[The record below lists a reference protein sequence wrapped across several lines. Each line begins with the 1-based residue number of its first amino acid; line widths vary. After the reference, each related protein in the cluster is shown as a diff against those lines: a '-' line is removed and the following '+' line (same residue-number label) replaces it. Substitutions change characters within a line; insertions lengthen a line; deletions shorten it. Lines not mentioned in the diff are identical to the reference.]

1 MLHLF
6 DKLFNDLIDIN
17 LTYPFKTYCRAPPL
31 YFILQCECIW
41 LTYEGIWLTYISH
54 QLNQY
59 YYILV
64 IELKNMNIKPNI
76 LDYINCRILDVL
88 SKNSSLPFVELAKQ
102 IGISDATIHTR
113 VRKLLTLGI
122 IKKFTIFVDNDLLGY
137 DHLAFINLKIEKGR
151 TEETTTNL
159 MEIDEVLEIHEIY
172 DKFDLLIKI
181 RTKNLDNLRDII
193 VNKILSINYVKET
206 ELMTVLRTRKE
217 EQMIS
222 LQKEMSETTKE
233 FF

>member
-1 MLHLF
+1 
-6 DKLFNDLIDIN
+6 
-17 LTYPFKTYCRAPPL
+17 
-31 YFILQCECIW
+31 
-41 LTYEGIWLTYISH
+41 
-54 QLNQY
+54 
-59 YYILV
+59 
-64 IELKNMNIKPNI
+64 MNIKPI
-76 LDYINCRILDVL
+76 LLDYINCRILDVL
-88 SKNSSLPFVELAKQ
+88 SKNSALPFVELAKQ

-122 IKKFTIFVDNDLLGY
+122 IKKFTICVDNDLLGY

-151 TEETTTNL
+151 TEETARNL
-159 MEIDEVLEIHEIY
+159 MEIDEILEIHEIY

-181 RTKNLDNLRDII
+181 RSKNLDNLRDII

-222 LQKEMSETTKE
+222 LQKEMSEKTKE

>member
-1 MLHLF
+1 M
-6 DKLFNDLIDIN
+6 
-17 LTYPFKTYCRAPPL
+17 
-31 YFILQCECIW
+31 
-41 LTYEGIWLTYISH
+41 
-54 QLNQY
+54 
-59 YYILV
+59 
-64 IELKNMNIKPNI
+64 
-76 LDYINCRILDVL
+76 
-88 SKNSSLPFVELAKQ
+88 SKNSSIPFVELAKQ

-113 VRKLLTLGI
+113 VKKLLTLGV

-137 DHLAFINLKIEKGR
+137 DHLAFINLKIERGR
-151 TEETTTNL
+151 TEETTNNL
-159 MEIDEVLEIHEIY
+159 MKIDEILEIHEIY

-193 VNKILSINYVKET
+193 VNKILSINYIKET

-222 LQKEMSETTKE
+222 LQKEMSEKTEE

>member
-1 MLHLF
+1 
-6 DKLFNDLIDIN
+6 
-17 LTYPFKTYCRAPPL
+17 
-31 YFILQCECIW
+31 
-41 LTYEGIWLTYISH
+41 
-54 QLNQY
+54 
-59 YYILV
+59 
-64 IELKNMNIKPNI
+64 MNIKPNL

-113 VRKLLTLGI
+113 VKKLLTLGV

-137 DHLAFINLKIEKGR
+137 DHLAFINLKIERGR
-151 TEETTTNL
+151 TEETTKNL
-159 MEIDEVLEIHEIY
+159 MEIDEILEIHEIY

-181 RTKNLDNLRDII
+181 RSKNLDNLRDII
-193 VNKILSINYVKET
+193 VNKILSINYVKEI

-222 LQKEMSETTKE
+222 LQKEMSEKTEE
-233 FF
+233 FFKY

>member
-1 MLHLF
+1 
-6 DKLFNDLIDIN
+6 
-17 LTYPFKTYCRAPPL
+17 
-31 YFILQCECIW
+31 
-41 LTYEGIWLTYISH
+41 
-54 QLNQY
+54 
-59 YYILV
+59 
-64 IELKNMNIKPNI
+64 MNIKPNF
-76 LDYINCRILDVL
+76 LDYINYRILDVL

-113 VRKLLTLGI
+113 VKKLLTLGV

-137 DHLAFINLKIEKGR
+137 DHLAFINLKIERGR
-151 TEETTTNL
+151 TEETTNNL
-159 MEIDEVLEIHEIY
+159 MKIDEILEIHEIY

-193 VNKILSINYVKET
+193 VNKILSINYIKET

-222 LQKEMSETTKE
+222 LQKEMSEKTKE

>member
-1 MLHLF
+1 
-6 DKLFNDLIDIN
+6 
-17 LTYPFKTYCRAPPL
+17 
-31 YFILQCECIW
+31 
-41 LTYEGIWLTYISH
+41 
-54 QLNQY
+54 
-59 YYILV
+59 
-64 IELKNMNIKPNI
+64 MNIRPNF
-76 LDYINCRILDVL
+76 LDYINYRILDVL

-113 VRKLLTLGI
+113 VKKLLTLGV

-137 DHLAFINLKIEKGR
+137 DHLAFINLKIERGR
-151 TEETTTNL
+151 TEETTNNL
-159 MEIDEVLEIHEIY
+159 MKIDEILEIHEIY

-193 VNKILSINYVKET
+193 VNQILSINYIKET
-206 ELMTVLRTRKE
+206 ELMTVLKTRKE

-222 LQKEMSETTKE
+222 LQKEMSEKTKE

>member
-1 MLHLF
+1 
-6 DKLFNDLIDIN
+6 
-17 LTYPFKTYCRAPPL
+17 
-31 YFILQCECIW
+31 
-41 LTYEGIWLTYISH
+41 
-54 QLNQY
+54 
-59 YYILV
+59 
-64 IELKNMNIKPNI
+64 
-76 LDYINCRILDVL
+76 L

-113 VRKLLTLGI
+113 VKKLLTLGV
-122 IKKFTIFVDNDLLGY
+122 IKKFTIFVDNDLLEY
-137 DHLAFINLKIEKGR
+137 DHLAFINLKIERGR
-151 TEETTTNL
+151 TEETTNNL
-159 MEIDEVLEIHEIY
+159 MKIDEILEIHEIY

-222 LQKEMSETTKE
+222 LQKEMSEKTKE

>member
-1 MLHLF
+1 M
-6 DKLFNDLIDIN
+6 
-17 LTYPFKTYCRAPPL
+17 
-31 YFILQCECIW
+31 
-41 LTYEGIWLTYISH
+41 
-54 QLNQY
+54 
-59 YYILV
+59 
-64 IELKNMNIKPNI
+64 
-76 LDYINCRILDVL
+76 
-88 SKNSSLPFVELAKQ
+88 
-102 IGISDATIHTR
+102 
-113 VRKLLTLGI
+113 TLGI
-122 IKKFTIFVDNDLLGY
+122 IKKFTIFVNNDLLGY

-159 MEIDEVLEIHEIY
+159 MEIDEILEIHEIY

-181 RTKNLDNLRDII
+181 RSKNLDNLRDII

-222 LQKEMSETTKE
+222 LQKEMSEKTKE

>member
-1 MLHLF
+1 
-6 DKLFNDLIDIN
+6 
-17 LTYPFKTYCRAPPL
+17 
-31 YFILQCECIW
+31 
-41 LTYEGIWLTYISH
+41 
-54 QLNQY
+54 
-59 YYILV
+59 
-64 IELKNMNIKPNI
+64 MNIKPNF
-76 LDYINCRILDVL
+76 LDYINYRILDVL

-113 VRKLLTLGI
+113 VKKLMTLGV

-137 DHLAFINLKIEKGR
+137 DHLAFINLKIERGR
-151 TEETTTNL
+151 TEETTNNL
-159 MEIDEVLEIHEIY
+159 MKIDEILEIHEIY

-193 VNKILSINYVKET
+193 VNKILSINYIKET
-206 ELMTVLRTRKE
+206 ELMTVLKTRKE

-222 LQKEMSETTKE
+222 LQKEMSEKTEE

>member
-1 MLHLF
+1 
-6 DKLFNDLIDIN
+6 
-17 LTYPFKTYCRAPPL
+17 
-31 YFILQCECIW
+31 
-41 LTYEGIWLTYISH
+41 
-54 QLNQY
+54 
-59 YYILV
+59 
-64 IELKNMNIKPNI
+64 MNIKPI
-76 LDYINCRILDVL
+76 LLDYINCRILDVL

-122 IKKFTIFVDNDLLGY
+122 IKKFTICVDNDLLGY

-151 TEETTTNL
+151 TEETTRNL
-159 MEIDEVLEIHEIY
+159 MEIDEILEIHEIY

-181 RTKNLDNLRDII
+181 RSKNLDNLRDII

-222 LQKEMSETTKE
+222 LQKEMSEKTKE

>member
-1 MLHLF
+1 
-6 DKLFNDLIDIN
+6 
-17 LTYPFKTYCRAPPL
+17 
-31 YFILQCECIW
+31 
-41 LTYEGIWLTYISH
+41 
-54 QLNQY
+54 
-59 YYILV
+59 
-64 IELKNMNIKPNI
+64 MNIKPNF
-76 LDYINCRILDVL
+76 LDYINYRILDVL

-113 VRKLLTLGI
+113 VKKLLTLGV

-137 DHLAFINLKIEKGR
+137 DHLAFINLKIERGR
-151 TEETTTNL
+151 TEETTNNL
-159 MEIDEVLEIHEIY
+159 MKIEEILEIHEIY

-193 VNKILSINYVKET
+193 VNKILSINHIKET
-206 ELMTVLRTRKE
+206 ELMTVLKTRKE

-222 LQKEMSETTKE
+222 LQKEMSEKTEE

>member
-1 MLHLF
+1 
-6 DKLFNDLIDIN
+6 
-17 LTYPFKTYCRAPPL
+17 
-31 YFILQCECIW
+31 
-41 LTYEGIWLTYISH
+41 
-54 QLNQY
+54 
-59 YYILV
+59 
-64 IELKNMNIKPNI
+64 MNIKPNF
-76 LDYINCRILDVL
+76 LDYINYRILDVL

-113 VRKLLTLGI
+113 VKKLLTLGV

-137 DHLAFINLKIEKGR
+137 DHLAFINLKIERGR
-151 TEETTTNL
+151 TEETTNNL
-159 MEIDEVLEIHEIY
+159 MKIDEILEIHEIY

-193 VNKILSINYVKET
+193 VNKILSSNYVKET

-222 LQKEMSETTKE
+222 LQKEMSEKTEE

>member
-1 MLHLF
+1 
-6 DKLFNDLIDIN
+6 
-17 LTYPFKTYCRAPPL
+17 
-31 YFILQCECIW
+31 
-41 LTYEGIWLTYISH
+41 
-54 QLNQY
+54 
-59 YYILV
+59 
-64 IELKNMNIKPNI
+64 MNIKPNV
-76 LDYINCRILDVL
+76 LDYINYRILDVL

-113 VRKLLTLGI
+113 VKKLLSLGV

-137 DHLAFINLKIEKGR
+137 DHLAFINLKIERGR
-151 TEETTTNL
+151 TEETTNNL
-159 MEIDEVLEIHEIY
+159 MKIDEILEIHEIY

-193 VNKILSINYVKET
+193 VNKILSINYIKET

-222 LQKEMSETTKE
+222 LQKEMSEKTEE

>member
-1 MLHLF
+1 
-6 DKLFNDLIDIN
+6 
-17 LTYPFKTYCRAPPL
+17 
-31 YFILQCECIW
+31 
-41 LTYEGIWLTYISH
+41 
-54 QLNQY
+54 
-59 YYILV
+59 
-64 IELKNMNIKPNI
+64 MNIKPNV
-76 LDYINCRILDVL
+76 LDYINYRILDVL

-113 VRKLLTLGI
+113 VKKLLSLGV

-137 DHLAFINLKIEKGR
+137 DHLAFINLKIERGR
-151 TEETTTNL
+151 TEETTNNL
-159 MEIDEVLEIHEIY
+159 MKIDEILEIHEIY

-193 VNKILSINYVKET
+193 VNKILSINYIKET

-217 EQMIS
+217 EQIIS
-222 LQKEMSETTKE
+222 LQKEMSEKTEE

>member
-1 MLHLF
+1 
-6 DKLFNDLIDIN
+6 
-17 LTYPFKTYCRAPPL
+17 
-31 YFILQCECIW
+31 
-41 LTYEGIWLTYISH
+41 
-54 QLNQY
+54 
-59 YYILV
+59 
-64 IELKNMNIKPNI
+64 MNIKPNF
-76 LDYINCRILDVL
+76 LDYINYRILDVL

-113 VRKLLTLGI
+113 VKKLLTLGI

-159 MEIDEVLEIHEIY
+159 MEIDEILEIHEIY

-181 RTKNLDNLRDII
+181 RSKNLDNLRDII

-222 LQKEMSETTKE
+222 LQKEMSEKTKE

>member
-1 MLHLF
+1 
-6 DKLFNDLIDIN
+6 
-17 LTYPFKTYCRAPPL
+17 
-31 YFILQCECIW
+31 
-41 LTYEGIWLTYISH
+41 
-54 QLNQY
+54 
-59 YYILV
+59 
-64 IELKNMNIKPNI
+64 MNIKPNF
-76 LDYINCRILDVL
+76 LDYINYRILDVL

-113 VRKLLTLGI
+113 VKKLLTLGV

-137 DHLAFINLKIEKGR
+137 DHLAFINLKIERGR
-151 TEETTTNL
+151 TEETTNNL
-159 MEIDEVLEIHEIY
+159 MKIEEILEIHEIY

-193 VNKILSINYVKET
+193 VNKILSINKIKET

-222 LQKEMSETTKE
+222 LQKEMSEKTEE

>member
-1 MLHLF
+1 
-6 DKLFNDLIDIN
+6 
-17 LTYPFKTYCRAPPL
+17 
-31 YFILQCECIW
+31 
-41 LTYEGIWLTYISH
+41 
-54 QLNQY
+54 
-59 YYILV
+59 
-64 IELKNMNIKPNI
+64 MNIKPNF

-137 DHLAFINLKIEKGR
+137 DNLAFINLKIEKGR
-151 TEETTTNL
+151 TEETTINL
-159 MEIDEVLEIHEIY
+159 MEIDEILEIHEIY

-181 RTKNLDNLRDII
+181 RSKNLDNLRDII
-193 VNKILSINYVKET
+193 VNKILSITYVKET

-222 LQKEMSETTKE
+222 LQKEMIEKTKE

>member
-1 MLHLF
+1 
-6 DKLFNDLIDIN
+6 
-17 LTYPFKTYCRAPPL
+17 
-31 YFILQCECIW
+31 
-41 LTYEGIWLTYISH
+41 
-54 QLNQY
+54 
-59 YYILV
+59 
-64 IELKNMNIKPNI
+64 MNIKPNL

-113 VRKLLTLGI
+113 VKKLLTLGV

-137 DHLAFINLKIEKGR
+137 DHLAFINLKIERGR
-151 TEETTTNL
+151 TEETTKNL
-159 MEIDEVLEIHEIY
+159 VEIDEILEIHEIY

-181 RTKNLDNLRDII
+181 RSKNLDNLRDII
-193 VNKILSINYVKET
+193 VNKILSINYVKEI

-222 LQKEMSETTKE
+222 LQKEMSEKTEE
-233 FF
+233 FFKY

>member
-1 MLHLF
+1 
-6 DKLFNDLIDIN
+6 
-17 LTYPFKTYCRAPPL
+17 
-31 YFILQCECIW
+31 
-41 LTYEGIWLTYISH
+41 
-54 QLNQY
+54 
-59 YYILV
+59 
-64 IELKNMNIKPNI
+64 MNIKPNF
-76 LDYINCRILDVL
+76 LDYINYRILDVL

-113 VRKLLTLGI
+113 VKKLLTSGV

-137 DHLAFINLKIEKGR
+137 DHLAFINLKIERGR
-151 TEETTTNL
+151 TEETTNNL
-159 MEIDEVLEIHEIY
+159 MKIDEILEIHEIY

-193 VNKILSINYVKET
+193 VNKILSINYIKET

-222 LQKEMSETTKE
+222 LQKEMSEKTEE

>member
-1 MLHLF
+1 
-6 DKLFNDLIDIN
+6 
-17 LTYPFKTYCRAPPL
+17 
-31 YFILQCECIW
+31 
-41 LTYEGIWLTYISH
+41 
-54 QLNQY
+54 
-59 YYILV
+59 
-64 IELKNMNIKPNI
+64 MNIKPNF
-76 LDYINCRILDVL
+76 LDYINYRILDVL

-113 VRKLLTLGI
+113 VKKLMTLGV
-122 IKKFTIFVDNDLLGY
+122 IKKFSIFVDNDLLGY
-137 DHLAFINLKIEKGR
+137 DHLAFINLKIERGR
-151 TEETTTNL
+151 TEETTNNL
-159 MEIDEVLEIHEIY
+159 MKIEEILEIHEIY

-193 VNKILSINYVKET
+193 VNKILSINYIKET

-222 LQKEMSETTKE
+222 LQKEMSEKTEE

>member
-1 MLHLF
+1 
-6 DKLFNDLIDIN
+6 
-17 LTYPFKTYCRAPPL
+17 
-31 YFILQCECIW
+31 
-41 LTYEGIWLTYISH
+41 
-54 QLNQY
+54 
-59 YYILV
+59 
-64 IELKNMNIKPNI
+64 MNIKPNF
-76 LDYINCRILDVL
+76 LDYINYRILDVL

-113 VRKLLTLGI
+113 VKKLLTLGI

-137 DHLAFINLKIEKGR
+137 DHLAFINLKIERGR
-151 TEETTTNL
+151 TEETTNNL
-159 MEIDEVLEIHEIY
+159 MKIDEILEIHEIY

-193 VNKILSINYVKET
+193 VNKILSINHIKET

-222 LQKEMSETTKE
+222 LQKEMSEKTEE

>member
-1 MLHLF
+1 
-6 DKLFNDLIDIN
+6 
-17 LTYPFKTYCRAPPL
+17 
-31 YFILQCECIW
+31 
-41 LTYEGIWLTYISH
+41 
-54 QLNQY
+54 
-59 YYILV
+59 
-64 IELKNMNIKPNI
+64 
-76 LDYINCRILDVL
+76 
-88 SKNSSLPFVELAKQ
+88 
-102 IGISDATIHTR
+102 
-113 VRKLLTLGI
+113 LGI

-159 MEIDEVLEIHEIY
+159 MEIDEILEIHEIY

-181 RTKNLDNLRDII
+181 RSKNLDNLRDII

-222 LQKEMSETTKE
+222 LQKEMSEKTKE